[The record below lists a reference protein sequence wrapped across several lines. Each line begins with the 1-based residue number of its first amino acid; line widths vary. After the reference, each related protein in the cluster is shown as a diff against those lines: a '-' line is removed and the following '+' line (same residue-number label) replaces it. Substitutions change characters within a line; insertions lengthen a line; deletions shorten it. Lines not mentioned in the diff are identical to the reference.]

1 MIRVKNRKTITNIS
15 KKSLKANKTR
25 NIIAILAIALTT
37 VLFTALFTIAITII
51 NSFEQQTFRQVG
63 GDMHGTFKDVT
74 EEEIQE
80 LIKDL

>member
-1 MIRVKNRKTITNIS
+1 MEKLQVVVRMIRVKNRKTITNIS

-63 GDMHGTFKDVT
+63 GESFQTS
-74 EEEIQE
+74 
-80 LIKDL
+80 L